1 MIVLRFVFVASFLF
15 ISCFGFGQTT
25 SPPSTSATDHKVRI
39 EKSKRARA
47 TSPRKDH
54 EVRFADKNRKK
65 AVGVKEREPVVY
77 KNNKKMQKRSRQRA
91 NSGKLSKKRRR
102 TPLPNLD

>member
-1 MIVLRFVFVASFLF
+1 MIARGLAIFALLLLTYCSY
-15 ISCFGFGQTT
+15 GQTAT
-25 SPPSTSATDHKVRI
+25 PPSTSATDHKVKI

-54 EVRFADKNRKK
+54 EVRFTEKNRKK

-77 KNNKKMQKRSRQRA
+77 KNNKKMQKRNRQRMSA
-91 NSGKLSKKRRR
+91 GKTGKKRRA
-102 TPLPNLD
+102 PLPNLD